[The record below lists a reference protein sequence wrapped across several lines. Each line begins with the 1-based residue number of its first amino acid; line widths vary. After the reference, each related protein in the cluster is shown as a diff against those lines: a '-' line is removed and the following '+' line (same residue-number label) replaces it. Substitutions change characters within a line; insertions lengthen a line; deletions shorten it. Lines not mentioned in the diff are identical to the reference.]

1 LARSHDLLT
10 LGSWQGSGLHDLV
23 DTALQPFEAVEG
35 HAERFSVTGDNV
47 QLPPK
52 TTLSLAIALH
62 ELATNAV
69 KYGAFSND
77 TGKIDIEWTVAPG
90 ATGRRLVI
98 RWQEREGPP
107 VTQPARKGF
116 GSWVIE
122 RGLTHELG
130 GHVTLQYLRHGV
142 ACTIDIP
149 APSQVD
155 A

>member
-1 LARSHDLLT
+1 LLT
-10 LGSWQGSGLHDLV
+10 SGNWEGSGLHDLV

-35 HAERFSVTGDNV
+35 HAERFSVNGDNV

-77 TGKIDIEWTVAPG
+77 KGRIAIDWTVTAE
-90 ATGRRLVI
+90 ASRRRLRL
-98 RWQEREGPP
+98 RWREHDGPL
-107 VTQPARKGF
+107 VTPPTRKGF

-130 GHVTLQYLRHGV
+130 GEVALEYLPDGLT
-142 ACTIDIP
+142 CTIDIP
-149 APSQVD
+149 IPSPKMD